1 MSKILVT
8 GASGD
13 IGRKTVL
20 HLLKKRPASDLIGL
34 VRDPAKAEDLAALGV
49 DVNQR

>member
-20 HLLKKRPASDLIGL
+20 HLMKTLSNRTAIGN
-34 VRDPAKAEDLAALGV
+34 G
-49 DVNQR
+49 